1 MKTKPLFIGLVVGV
15 IIGFFV
21 TYLYF
26 VSLNLTVAGQKFFA
40 FIGGSVG
47 IIAALAY
54 FCRTYVEHRLG
65 IEAERMK
72 VRFSRTYELRAS
84 AIAEAHGKLL
94 DLYDTVNDF
103 QSTAGHEAGSDQWLA
118 ASNRINETRNNLIDF
133 LLRKQLY
140 LPKATTAKIR
150 SLFQKVYGSHLR
162 YTMLKEYPQEER
174 SKEIKSWLAE
184 KEQIPVYLKQL
195 EDDFRESLGFLD

>member
-26 VSLNLTVAGQKFFA
+26 VSLNLTVVGQKVFA
-40 FIGGSVG
+40 FVGGSAG

-54 FCRTYVEHRLG
+54 FCRIYVEHRLG

-72 VRFSRTYELRAS
+72 VRFSRTYELRAN
-84 AIAEAHGKLL
+84 AIGEVHGKLL
-94 DLYDTVNDF
+94 DLYDIVNDF
-103 QSTAGHEAGSDQWLA
+103 QFNAGHEVGSDKWLA
-118 ASNRINETRNNLIDF
+118 ASNRINEARNNLIDF

-140 LPKATTAKIR
+140 LPEATTVKIR

-174 SKEIKSWLAE
+174 SKEIKNWLDE

-195 EDDFRESLGFLD
+195 EDAFRESLGFLD